1 MYYWT
6 RGRMAQPAADALRL
20 DFDRRLKPKFHGSSV
35 TPMQARSLIANSMT
49 RLPDGAVR
57 DKLARE

>member
-1 MYYWT
+1 
-6 RGRMAQPAADALRL
+6 MAQPAADALRL

-57 DKLARE
+57 DQLARE